1 MEETKI
7 IQFDNMTSFEAMCI
21 LGIEDKN
28 LKVLSECFAKKI
40 SFRDN
45 KFIIQD
51 CDEFVAK
58 QIKQVLMALYE
69 LAKKNQPVTELDV
82 TYACRLVLKSEE
94 IHFDD
99 FESYMIGRTLTGKAI
114 APKTKGQYS
123 FVKAVEDNAIV
134 FAIGPAGTGK
144 TYLAVIRAVSA
155 MKKGEV
161 KRIVLTR
168 PAVEAG
174 ESLGFL
180 PGDLKEKVDPYL
192 TPLYDALHDMLGV
205 EQTEKLIEKGTIE
218 IAPLAYMRGRTLDDS
233 FVILDEAQN
242 TTPAQMKM
250 FLISLVF
257 NSKMVITGDNTQID
271 LKTGTKSGLDDA
283 ANILK
288 DIEGIKIIH
297 LTSDDVVRN
306 PLVQKIIERY
316 SKFNH

>member
-7 IQFDNMTSFEAMCI
+7 IQFDNMTSLEAMCI

-28 LKVLSECFAKKI
+28 LKVLRECFAKKI

-134 FAIGPAGTGK
+134 FEIGPAGTGK

-242 TTPAQMKM
+242 TTPVQMKM
-250 FLISLVF
+250 FLTRLGF

>member
-144 TYLAVIRAVSA
+144 TYLSACALNEAAKNKRKVAFVQCSRLSERISNYHIDSKTEVDRLMYADFVVFDDIGAEEVSE
-155 MKKGEV
+155 KY
-161 KRIVLTR
+161 RSVLL
-168 PAVEAG
+168 
-174 ESLGFL
+174 S
-180 PGDLKEKVDPYL
+180 
-192 TPLYDALHDMLGV
+192 
-205 EQTEKLIEKGTIE
+205 
-218 IAPLAYMRGRTLDDS
+218 
-233 FVILDEAQN
+233 ILDARMQNHLMTWFTSNEDYKTLLEHYIFSNKSEDKYEA
-242 TTPAQMKM
+242 M
-250 FLISLVF
+250 
-257 NSKMVITGDNTQID
+257 
-271 LKTGTKSGLDDA
+271 
-283 ANILK
+283 
-288 DIEGIKIIH
+288 
-297 LTSDDVVRN
+297 R
-306 PLVQKIIERY
+306 IIERIQTL
-316 SKFNH
+316 SKPIELIAEDRRILHLK